1 MIISKANNAQSFE
14 NSPACKGVSYGG
26 TGDDI
31 DGAVI
36 TVNGRYP
43 ESGFLVNERSKELVY
58 ITAGSGKLLS
68 RESAVDFGTGDVI
81 FIDNRE
87 EFAWDGTF
95 EGFFATSPR
104 FDPAQHREVA

>member
-1 MIISKANNAQSFE
+1 MIISKANNTQPFE
-14 NSPACKGVSYGG
+14 NSPVCKGVSYGG
-26 TGDDI
+26 TGEDI

-43 ESGFLVNERSKELVY
+43 VSGFLVNERSKELVY
-58 ITAGSGKLLS
+58 ITEGSGTLLS
-68 RESAVDFGTGDVI
+68 RDGAKDFAKGDVI

-95 EGFFATSPR
+95 EGFFATTPR
-104 FDPAQHREVA
+104 FDPAQHKEIA